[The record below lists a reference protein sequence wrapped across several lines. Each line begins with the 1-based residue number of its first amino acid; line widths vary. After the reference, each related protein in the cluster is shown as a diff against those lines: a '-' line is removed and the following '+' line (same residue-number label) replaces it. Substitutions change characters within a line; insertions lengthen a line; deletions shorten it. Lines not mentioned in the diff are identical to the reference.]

1 MASQKPILIAINS
14 GGIAKLSD
22 DTFWRIA
29 PLQLAKAKGWTMGIE
44 VMIQPTGNPRWT
56 HKLRDVETGAAL
68 SVVPSQSPPYDL
80 VIRPCTIHAGRYRW
94 DIRQGGAPVQS
105 SMDSFS
111 SEQEAHRDGRREV
124 ERLTQV
130 SRLNR

>member
-29 PLQLAKAKGWTMGIE
+29 PLQLSKAKGWTMGIE

-80 VIRPCTIHAGRYRW
+80 VIRRRSMRSDIVGTSDKAGRLSNLLWTRS
-94 DIRQGGAPVQS
+94 QA
-105 SMDSFS
+105 
-111 SEQEAHRDGRREV
+111 
-124 ERLTQV
+124 
-130 SRLNR
+130 NRKRIGTAAVRSKD